1 MKVVKSTQNFPVGHM
16 RAQEAGQ
23 TCDSNYKNIHVKT
36 RRGPNV
42 QCKDAEFNNV
52 TMISSARVEMGCF
65 SVRAL
70 IVGVPTSLAQMSSIS
85 GHLYFIQNNCCL
97 RFISSQ
103 SNTSRH
109 TSAQGPFVAG
119 IQSSTIN
126 YTPALFYETK
136 DKVQYLKTLSRFKTQ
151 YSPKA
156 MKQAGSVRE
165 RKSVVLKSLVY
176 VL

>member
-1 MKVVKSTQNFPVGHM
+1 M

-52 TMISSARVEMGCF
+52 TMISSARVEMGRF

-85 GHLYFIQNNCCL
+85 KHLYFIQNNCCL
-97 RFISSQ
+97 RFIRSQ
-103 SNTSRH
+103 SNTSSPVSLLMAEQCRH

-119 IQSSTIN
+119 IQSSTVN

-151 YSPKA
+151 YSPKT

>member
-1 MKVVKSTQNFPVGHM
+1 M

-52 TMISSARVEMGCF
+52 TMISSARVEMGRF

-70 IVGVPTSLAQMSSIS
+70 IVGVHTSLAQMSSIS
-85 GHLYFIQNNCCL
+85 KHLYFIQNNCCL

-103 SNTSRH
+103 SNTSSPVSLLMAEQCRH

-119 IQSSTIN
+119 IQSSTVN

-151 YSPKA
+151 YSPKT
-156 MKQAGSVRE
+156 MKQTGSVRE

>member
-1 MKVVKSTQNFPVGHM
+1 M

-42 QCKDAEFNNV
+42 QCKDAEFSNV
-52 TMISSARVEMGCF
+52 TMISSARVEMGRF

-70 IVGVPTSLAQMSSIS
+70 IVGVHTSLAQMSSIS
-85 GHLYFIQNNCCL
+85 KHLYFIQNNCCL
-97 RFISSQ
+97 RFIRSQ
-103 SNTSRH
+103 SNTSSPVSLLMAEQCRH

-119 IQSSTIN
+119 IQSSTVN

-151 YSPKA
+151 YSRKT

>member
-1 MKVVKSTQNFPVGHM
+1 M

-42 QCKDAEFNNV
+42 QCKDVEFNNV

-70 IVGVPTSLAQMSSIS
+70 IVGVHTSLAQMSSIS
-85 GHLYFIQNNCCL
+85 RHLYFIQNNCCL

-103 SNTSRH
+103 SNTNSPVSLLMAEQCRH
-109 TSAQGPFVAG
+109 TSAQGPVVAG
-119 IQSSTIN
+119 IQRSTIN

-136 DKVQYLKTLSRFKTQ
+136 DRVQYLKTLSRFKTQ